1 MNLHLC
7 IICYRG
13 TLIFSYYVIGFGNVR
28 VFIIIMFLEVWW
40 LQLRSVWQ
48 PNSFPRRRSSY
59 QEQHQHTCALGPDWW
74 LWAQG
79 GECLHHFP
87 WTAMLSSGR
96 LWEAVA
102 SPCFPG
108 VTAPGEEL
116 EAFWTLR
123 WKLSWKRTLKSPA
136 VAASPLKSGCGFWPP
151 DASSGGRE
159 LTCGP
164 SGILTGQSTG
174 QGAKPCL
181 GMYGLKWSGNLYG
194 SSPPL
199 FSVPSNSTFSLFLKK
214 KKKKQNPKFFY

>member
-1 MNLHLC
+1 MHKNFHLKWTC
-7 IICYRG
+7 TCASSA
-13 TLIFSYYVIGFGNVR
+13 TEVALIFSYYVKGLGSVKSFHYYY
-28 VFIIIMFLEVWW
+28 VFRGPVTPAEISLATRLFPQEK
-40 LQLRSVWQ
+40 QLLSRA
-48 PNSFPRRRSSY
+48 
-59 QEQHQHTCALGPDWW
+59 HQHTCALGPDWW
-74 LWAQG
+74 LWAQA

-102 SPCFPG
+102 SPCFPV

-123 WKLSWKRTLKSPA
+123 WKFSWRRTLKSPA
-136 VAASPLKSGCGFWPP
+136 VAASPLKSSCGFWPP

-181 GMYGLKWSGNLYG
+181 GTYGLKWSGNL
-194 SSPPL
+194 
-199 FSVPSNSTFSLFLKK
+199 
-214 KKKKQNPKFFY
+214 

>member
-1 MNLHLC
+1 
-7 IICYRG
+7 
-13 TLIFSYYVIGFGNVR
+13 
-28 VFIIIMFLEVWW
+28 
-40 LQLRSVWQ
+40 
-48 PNSFPRRRSSY
+48 
-59 QEQHQHTCALGPDWW
+59 
-74 LWAQG
+74 
-79 GECLHHFP
+79 
-87 WTAMLSSGR
+87 MLSSGR

-108 VTAPGEEL
+108 VTAPGEQL
-116 EAFWTLR
+116 EAFWTRR

-136 VAASPLKSGCGFWPP
+136 MAASPLKSGCGFWPP

-181 GMYGLKWSGNLYG
+181 GMYGLKWSRNLYG

-199 FSVPSNSTFSLFLKK
+199 SFLSLPTPHSPCSSKT
-214 KKKKQNPKFFY
+214 KQNKKRNHILLLEFRNSSGLLCCMVFPSIPSLPRCFPIYSSLPKRNPRLAVKTLGNW